1 MNHMETPYQFEID
14 FSSMP
19 DIPEDPKARLPYFDA
34 FKAVLLRE
42 REKIKRWHRAG
53 AGGREVIQAHTGLI
67 DQTIRQTVASL
78 DRLPQYAGAAVTK
91 QFALVAV
98 GGYGRGEL
106 NPCSDIDL
114 LFILGKKTHPLTDE
128 FIQDFISV
136 LWGIDLEIGHSCR
149 SVRDCLELAKTDLTV
164 QTSMIEMRYLAGHPP
179 LFEELGRAL
188 GKNVLKKNIGKFLS
202 AKLNENRSRCGS
214 SGEWLCHPEP
224 DIKNGPGGLR
234 DYHTVLWGVASQFG
248 SLSLLEMGDS
258 QVISEDELK
267 SFNRS
272 VNFFLRVR
280 NELHY
285 LLGKKSDVLRL
296 TIQSGLAINL
306 GYRNIDETDRV
317 EQFMRDYFLHAQNI
331 YNCSEIIFQRCLQ
344 TKRPYIRKVISNL
357 NKKALGGGFCALKS
371 VLHFEGNAAEAFA
384 QNKRLLLE
392 AFDLCRVHGLEIDSQ
407 LKRHI
412 RNHRHLLD
420 DAFLRETRA
429 GEFLMSLL
437 DTADAGKILRLMH
450 AVGILGK
457 ILPEFGHTHCLV
469 KYDFYH
475 RYTTDEHSLRMVRFL
490 EHLAGT
496 QEKDLGELAAIYKA
510 HPRKRLL
517 KLAALLHSL
526 GKDPSRPTRERDS
539 KTGSVLID
547 GLPAEEKET
556 LTFLLDNLYEMTEIA
571 FHQEIQH
578 LSTIQAFAGKA
589 GTVER
594 LQLLYLI
601 TYAELKAVAPDT
613 WTSWKKFLL
622 AELYHFTKDYL
633 EQPELLHKKRFS
645 TRLAIYRTLHADFF
659 SWEIEQHLDL
669 MPDDYWLTATPDE
682 VAQHL
687 RLLRLIG
694 EKQFV
699 LSSLFNETGAYHN
712 VTLCY
717 LKNDWTFKSMVAA
730 ITANNLNI
738 LGAQI
743 FLRRDGVNIAAL
755 QVEGTDREDDSSEP
769 IWAKVE
775 KNLRDIL
782 ENRQKTHELLA
793 ARKRYIAKNVPQK
806 AIIPKIQID
815 NMSNPAYTMIRVE
828 ARDHL
833 GMLYKI
839 VHALADFGVQVH
851 RAKISCRGD
860 RGIDVFYVSLRGKKI
875 TFDRLLR
882 QIKER
887 LIGILLIENVE
898 DVV

>member
-1 MNHMETPYQFEID
+1 MNHVETPYRFEID

-19 DIPEDPKARLPYFDA
+19 DIPEDPKARLPYFDS
-34 FKAVLLRE
+34 FKALLQKE

-67 DQTIRQTVASL
+67 DQAIGQTVASL
-78 DRLPQYAGAAVTK
+78 ARLPRYAGAETMKPFGLA
-91 QFALVAV
+91 AV

-114 LFILGKKTHPLTDE
+114 LFILGKKIQPLTDD

-136 LWGIDLEIGHSCR
+136 LWGLGLEIGHSCR
-149 SVRDCLELAKTDLTV
+149 SVKECLELAKTDLTV
-164 QTSMIEMRYLAGHPP
+164 QTSMIEMRYLAGNPA

-188 GKNVLKKNIGKFLS
+188 GKNALKKNIEKFLS
-202 AKLNENRSRCGS
+202 VKLGENRARSGS
-214 SGEWLCHPEP
+214 TSEWVCRPEP

-234 DYHTVLWGVASQFG
+234 DYHTVLWGVASQLG
-248 SLSLLEMGDS
+248 SLSLLEMGDNPA
-258 QVISEDELK
+258 ISEDELK

-272 VNFFLRVR
+272 VDFFLRVR

-285 LLGKKSDVLRL
+285 SLGKKSDVLRL
-296 TIQSGLAINL
+296 GIQSGLAVNL
-306 GYRNIDETDRV
+306 GYQNINETDRV
-317 EQFMRDYFLHAQNI
+317 EQFMRDYFLHAKNI
-331 YNCSEIIFQRCLQ
+331 YNFSEIIFQRCLQ
-344 TKRPYIRKVISNL
+344 TRRPYIRKVISNL
-357 NKKALGGGFCALKS
+357 NKKDLGNGFFALKS
-371 VLHFEGNAAEAFA
+371 VLHLKDSAPEIFTN
-384 QNKRLLLE
+384 NKRLLLE
-392 AFDLCRVHGLEIDSQ
+392 LFDLCRRHGLEIDSQ
-407 LKRHI
+407 LKRQI

-420 DAFLRETRA
+420 DAFLKEHRA
-429 GEFLMSLL
+429 GDFLMSLL
-437 DTADAGKILRLMH
+437 DNPDAEKTLRLMH

-475 RYTTDEHSLRMVRFL
+475 RYTADEHSLRMVRFL
-490 EHLAGT
+490 EHLAVT
-496 QEKDLGELAAIYKA
+496 EENDLRELAEIHKTNP
-510 HPRKRLL
+510 HKRLL

-526 GKDPSRPTRERDS
+526 GKDPSRLAQDMDGAAS
-539 KTGSVLID
+539 SSIID
-547 GLPAEEKET
+547 GLPAEEKQI
-556 LTFLLDNLYEMTEIA
+556 LLFLLDNLYEMTEIA
-571 FHQEIQH
+571 FYQEIQH
-578 LSTIQAFAGKA
+578 LSTIQAFAAKV

-594 LQLLYLI
+594 LELLYLI

-622 AELYHFTKDYL
+622 SELYHFTKDYL
-633 EQPELLHKKRFS
+633 EHPELLHKKRFS
-645 TRLAIYRTLHADFF
+645 TRLAVYRKLHADFF
-659 SWEIEQHLDL
+659 AWEIEQHLDL
-669 MPDDYWLTATPDE
+669 MPDDYWLTAPPDE

-687 RLLRLIG
+687 RLLRVVG
-694 EKQFV
+694 ENRFA
-699 LSSLFNETGAYHN
+699 LSSLFNEAGAYHN

-717 LKNDWTFKSMVAA
+717 MKNDRTFKSMVGA

-743 FLRRDGVNIAAL
+743 FLRRDDATIVTL
-755 QVEGTDREDDSSEP
+755 QVEGANREDGSSEA
-769 IWAKVE
+769 IWLQVE
-775 KNLRDIL
+775 KNLQDIL
-782 ENRQKTHELLA
+782 ENRREISELLA
-793 ARKRYIAKNVPQK
+793 ARKRYVGKNAPRK
-806 AIIPKIQID
+806 AVVPKIQID
-815 NMSNPAYTMIRVE
+815 NSSNPAYTVIRVE

-839 VHALADFGVQVH
+839 VHALVDFGVQIH

-860 RGIDVFYVSLRGKKI
+860 RGIDVFYVSLRGGKI
-875 TFDRLLR
+875 TFDRLTR